1 MSANADM
8 EGKEEIRN
16 EKLCRLYHRCDMQI
30 VSD

>member
-16 EKLCRLYHRCDMQI
+16 EELCGLYHRRNMQI
-30 VSD
+30 VSN